1 MAQRSVLEVALCSK
15 SGRAECHEGGCGVP
29 QAVFNVEHDVRI
41 VRAAMQKQNDATP
54 VSLQDF
60 QKRVK
65 QGYQAF
71 ELLRTVA
78 EGR

>member
-1 MAQRSVLEVALCSK
+1 M
-15 SGRAECHEGGCGVP
+15 P
-29 QAVFNVEHDVRI
+29 QAVFNMEHDVRI
-41 VRAAMQKQNDATP
+41 VRAAMQRQNDTTP

>member
-1 MAQRSVLEVALCSK
+1 MVLEVAILSW
-15 SGRAECHEGGCGVP
+15 SERADSHKGVCVVP
-29 QAVFNVEHDVRI
+29 QAVYNIEHDVRI

-78 EGR
+78 EGS

>member
-1 MAQRSVLEVALCSK
+1 MVLLNHNVCDRFPLFL
-15 SGRAECHEGGCGVP
+15 GGID
-29 QAVFNVEHDVRI
+29 ARRI

-78 EGR
+78 EGS

>member
-1 MAQRSVLEVALCSK
+1 MHL
-15 SGRAECHEGGCGVP
+15 CGVL
-29 QAVFNVEHDVRI
+29 QAVYNSEHDVKIIRM
-41 VRAAMQKQNDATP
+41 AMQRQNDATP

-65 QGYQAF
+65 QGYPAF
-71 ELLRTVA
+71 ELLHRVA

>member
-1 MAQRSVLEVALCSK
+1 MRFDLKSCFTRSRMS
-15 SGRAECHEGGCGVP
+15 RAGCHKEACVVP
-29 QAVFNVEHDVRI
+29 QAVFNMEHDVRI

>member
-1 MAQRSVLEVALCSK
+1 MLEIALCGK
-15 SGRAECHEGGCGVP
+15 YRRAEYHGEVCVVP
-29 QAVFNVEHDVRI
+29 QAVFNTEHDVRI